1 MAHARGCHHKERRYN
16 WLIRRGFDWCTWFES
31 SGCGGQWQFVCHSTW
46 SILFDF
52 LSLFFCLFRV
62 LCVIYNVRVHDHH
75 DAPKQLILQ
84 MLWHMVWL
92 LGEIT
97 NPITPIAPELSE
109 AFILTF
115 GGLLILAAR
124 KVHDLVADPS
134 EAGRTGAMEFCWSSL
149 SCFLELQYV
158 TMITVIIEYI
168 FLWMQLMHL
177 EVVPVF
183 SNQWMWQLFSDCAGH
198 LYEYMH
204 GWHGATPAC
213 WRGCCAVL
221 HHATPPDDCVQWCL
235 TNDKS

>member
-1 MAHARGCHHKERRYN
+1 M
-16 WLIRRGFDWCTWFES
+16 
-31 SGCGGQWQFVCHSTW
+31 
-46 SILFDF
+46 
-52 LSLFFCLFRV
+52 
-62 LCVIYNVRVHDHH
+62 IYNVRVHDHH

-84 MLWHMVWL
+84 MLWHGVTTRWNYKPNNSHSAWA
-92 LGEIT
+92 LGSVHPYIRRFAHSRG
-97 NPITPIAPELSE
+97 PQGPRS
-109 AFILTF
+109 
-115 GGLLILAAR
+115 GGRSIRSWENWGHGILLIF
-124 KVHDLVADPS
+124 PFMFS
-134 EAGRTGAMEFCWSSL
+134 G
-149 SCFLELQYV
+149 V

-183 SNQWMWQLFSDCAGH
+183 SNQWMWQLFSDFCAGH

-221 HHATPPDDCVQWCL
+221 HHATPPDDCVQWCH